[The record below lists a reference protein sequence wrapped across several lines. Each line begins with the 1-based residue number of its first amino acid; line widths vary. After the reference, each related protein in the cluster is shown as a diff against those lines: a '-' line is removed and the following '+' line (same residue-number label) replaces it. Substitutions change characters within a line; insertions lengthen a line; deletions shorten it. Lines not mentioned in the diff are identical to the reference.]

1 MRAHGQVRPVLL
13 GEKTVP
19 YACRHR
25 VSPFGA
31 TVWAWKSG
39 SRYGPISGFGRP
51 SPSPP
56 DTKRPSFRGGV
67 GPPTPRC
74 WCSLWRQ
81 VVTKRGESSTTHN
94 LLSMAISRHPPGCS
108 GHSSPTLLVS
118 ALDPSCR
125 SALSIEG
132 LTSSRAL
139 PRRSAS
145 AGRSAPGRRRG
156 WLVMEGPMDSRQ
168 QLWHWWQLALALVVS
183 LGVLASRGHTQARLA
198 EQAPA
203 GGPAPLTSVG
213 EHPPAPDFTLTTLSG
228 TSLSLADLRGKV
240 VLLNFWATWCVPCR
254 KEMPAIEA
262 LYQRYKDQGLEVLAI
277 SLDKL
282 STAVVEAFVKEM
294 GVTYRVALDP
304 TWATARTYAVRAVP
318 ATFLIDRAGNVVL
331 RELGERDWMEE
342 AKQRAVE
349 GLLQAS
355 GADTRQ

>member
-1 MRAHGQVRPVLL
+1 
-13 GEKTVP
+13 
-19 YACRHR
+19 
-25 VSPFGA
+25 
-31 TVWAWKSG
+31 
-39 SRYGPISGFGRP
+39 
-51 SPSPP
+51 
-56 DTKRPSFRGGV
+56 
-67 GPPTPRC
+67 
-74 WCSLWRQ
+74 
-81 VVTKRGESSTTHN
+81 
-94 LLSMAISRHPPGCS
+94 
-108 GHSSPTLLVS
+108 
-118 ALDPSCR
+118 
-125 SALSIEG
+125 
-132 LTSSRAL
+132 
-139 PRRSAS
+139 
-145 AGRSAPGRRRG
+145 
-156 WLVMEGPMDSRQ
+156 MDSRR

-277 SLDKL
+277 SQDKL